1 MPKSSPSDPPNLWK
15 QSGSSKWYARVRV
28 PPGAGLKSSHIKR
41 SLKTA
46 SKAEAIRRL
55 SAAVAA
61 IRTEIEAARRDSEG
75 RVKGRRETD
84 LEAALYWRERIKA
97 AGADPAKGVP
107 LEMDAEFSAEV
118 DKRLGEVIGETEEPD
133 GTVEP
138 VYAPDRERKALAFVA
153 MVGGRL
159 PVAAELDRFF
169 DEQQPASS
177 YRSRIKLA
185 VTRLGEWLADRPA
198 GDVVQAVSRSTAAR
212 YVDHLANTMAT
223 AATVNSHVSALS
235 TYWDWMDRRND
246 LGPNPWKQQQRP
258 ARSTDLSADKRAFTD
273 DEVVALLG
281 GKTSRTL
288 HDSMR
293 LALLTG
299 MRLSEIARL
308 QVRDVTADVIS
319 VADSKTRAGVRKV
332 PLHPDLAA
340 LVARRCANKEP
351 DGFLLEELKAPKGRP
366 ERRGQKVGE
375 RFTTYRRDL
384 GLDEREE
391 GRRQA
396 NADFHSFRRWH
407 ITKLEQAGVAPHLI
421 AALVGHE
428 EGRDFLALV
437 RYSAGPSRDQL
448 VEAIGKVELPTGAL
462 VESPVGRLMGR
473 TARASRTRR
482 RT

>member
-1 MPKSSPSDPPNLWK
+1 MPKSSPADPPNLWK
-15 QSGSSKWYARVRV
+15 QPGSSKWYARVRV
-28 PPGAGLKSSHIKR
+28 PPSAGFKSSHIKR
-41 SLKTA
+41 SLRTA

-61 IRTEIEAARRDSEG
+61 IRTEIEAARRDSDG
-75 RVKGRRETD
+75 HAKGRRETD

-97 AGADPAKGVP
+97 AGADPAQGVP

-118 DKRLGEVIGETEEPD
+118 DKRLGEVVGETEEPD
-133 GTVEP
+133 GSVEP
-138 VYAPDRERKALAFVA
+138 VYAPERERKALAFVA

-169 DEQQPASS
+169 EEQQPASS

-185 VTRLGEWLADRPA
+185 VTRLGAWLAERPS
-198 GDVVQAVSRSTAAR
+198 GDAVQAVNRATASR
-212 YVDHLANTMAT
+212 YVDHLAKTMTT

-258 ARSTDLSADKRAFTD
+258 SRATDLSADKRPFRD
-273 DEVVALLG
+273 DEVIALLG
-281 GKTSRTL
+281 GETSRTL
-288 HDSMR
+288 HDAMR

-308 QVRDVTADVIS
+308 RVRDVSAEVIS

-332 PLHPDLAA
+332 PLHPALAA
-340 LVARRCANKEP
+340 LVARRCADKEP
-351 DGFLLEELKAPKGRP
+351 DAFLLEELKAPNGRP

-384 GLDEREE
+384 GLDERDA

-428 EGRDFLALV
+428 EGRDFLALI
-437 RYSAGPSRDQL
+437 RYSAGPSPSQL
-448 VEAIGKVELPTGAL
+448 LEALKRVQLPPGAL
-462 VESPVGRLMGR
+462 VGSPEGRLMGR
-473 TARASRTRR
+473 SAR
-482 RT
+482 